1 MIIYKNMSEIKKLKK
16 SNQMVA
22 QVLQY
27 LKKNVKEGMTTKDI
41 EIMADDKLKSINEKA
56 TPAFKG
62 YMGYPSSICVSV
74 NSEIVHGIPSEKT
87 VLKEGDI
94 VSMDFGVLYDG
105 YYGDSAL
112 SIGIGKVSEKTEKL
126 LKVTEESLYKGIDA
140 LKVGCTLNDM
150 AREIQQHVENNG
162 FSVVRDFVGHG
173 IGKKMHEAPQVAN
186 FVMPGADTLV
196 KQGLTICI
204 EPMVNMGGSAV
215 EVLED
220 GWTAKTLDGSLSA
233 HFEHAVAVTDKETII
248 LSKI

>member
-1 MIIYKNMSEIKKLKK
+1 MSEIKKLKK

-22 QVLQY
+22 RVLDY
-27 LKKNVKEGMTTKDI
+27 LKNNVKEGMTTKDI
-41 EIMADDKLKSINEKA
+41 ETMAEDKLKSINEKA
-56 TPAFKG
+56 IPAFKG

-74 NSEIVHGIPSEKT
+74 NSEIVHGIPSDKK

-94 VSMDFGVLYDG
+94 VSMDFGVLYDE
-105 YYGDSAL
+105 YYGDAAIT
-112 SIGIGKVSEKTEKL
+112 IGIGRISQKTEKL
-126 LKVTEESLYKGIDA
+126 LKVTEESLYKGIDV
-140 LKVGCTLNDM
+140 LKVGSTLNDM
-150 AREIQQHVENNG
+150 SKEVQQHVENNG

-186 FVMPGADTLV
+186 FVTKGSDTLI

-204 EPMVNMGGSAV
+204 EPMVNIGGSAV
-215 EVLED
+215 KILED

-233 HFEHAVAVTDKETII
+233 HFEHAVAVTDKEVII